1 MLTHDKPQH
10 RDITIGLGH
19 IVATKDGWMLP
30 GGKFTT
36 NRAVAIRAAKGLH
49 RFLVKR

>member
-1 MLTHDKPQH
+1 MLTLHKPINT
-10 RDITIGLGH
+10 DIKIGIGH
-19 IVATKDGWMLP
+19 IVAVKDGWMLP
-30 GGKFTT
+30 GGKFTN